1 MIAAKDALV
10 GIITVITSLFSHL
23 FVAHS
28 QQIQSALVTAEAIRQ
43 LIWTWIK
50 SRQNTTQIILMTETS
65 PLPISDDDL

>member
-1 MIAAKDALV
+1 MIGAKDALV
-10 GIITVITSLFSHL
+10 GIITVITFPFSHL

-28 QQIQSALVTAEAIRQ
+28 QQMQSALVTAEAIRQ

-50 SRQNTTQIILMTETS
+50 SRQNTTEIILMTETS

>member
-1 MIAAKDALV
+1 MGAKDALV
-10 GIITVITSLFSHL
+10 GIITVITSSFSHL
-23 FVAHS
+23 FVAHY